1 MAAHCLLG
9 VPLSRVGGGGPV
21 VGRPV
26 AETAFCSADVVLEL
40 PALPGLFGAP
50 QPVDAVAGCTSD
62 RRCYWPLFTSDSR
75 LVAGDVIGA
84 GGTSNTEGPAA

>member
-9 VPLSRVGGGGPV
+9 VPLSGVGGGGPV

-40 PALPGLFGAP
+40 SALTGLFGAP
-50 QPVDAVAGCTSD
+50 QPVNAVAGGARD
-62 RRCYWPLFTSDSR
+62 RRCYWPRFTSDSR
-75 LVAGDVIGA
+75 LVAGDVVGA
-84 GGTSNTEGPAA
+84 GGTGYTEGPAA